1 MRYKNFVIIK
11 QEKSHYRPV
20 VGVSYET
27 RTVKL
32 GAMDD
37 DGLSFSLEEAQS
49 LARMLNLYGYSAL
62 VWSRK
67 E

>member
-1 MRYKNFVIIK
+1 MSFKNFVLVK
-11 QEKSHYRPV
+11 QDKSHYRPV

-27 RTVKL
+27 RTVRL

-37 DGLSFSLEEAQS
+37 EGLSFSLEEAQS
-49 LARMLNLYGYSAL
+49 LTRMLNLFGYSAL

-67 E
+67 D